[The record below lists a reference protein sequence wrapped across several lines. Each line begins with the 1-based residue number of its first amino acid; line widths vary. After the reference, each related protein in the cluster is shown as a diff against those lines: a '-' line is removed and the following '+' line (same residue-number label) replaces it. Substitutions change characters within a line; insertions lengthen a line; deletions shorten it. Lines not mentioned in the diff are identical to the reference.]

1 MRKNQE
7 NNYSDTTQIEEIGF
21 EKLTPNGEI
30 DISNYESA
38 LDFALL
44 KSENKDVTNIAMTGL
59 YGSGKSSVLKAYEEK
74 NKNQLIF
81 LNISLAHYTG
91 AKHMKTKN
99 LEGKI
104 VNQLLHQIDYKKI
117 PQTIFKIKDNTSS
130 KISMLYSLNVV
141 FMIALIYGWFN
152 IKHMVHLFESIIDIK
167 WFKLFIDSDW
177 FKVIWFLMLSVITF
191 FLLYKLF
198 KIQIDKMPLKSL
210 KIGGNQIEILERS
223 KESYFDKF
231 MNDVIYLFV
240 NSGAD
245 VIVFEDL
252 DRFDDNTIYEKL
264 REINTLANKRRE
276 TFKKGIFRKKTFNKL
291 SFLYLIKDDMFKSK
305 DRTKFFDFIIPIVP
319 VMDSSNSY
327 QKFLEVFNR
336 LKIKDD
342 FDEKLLK
349 KLALYIDDYRLLKN
363 IANEYCIY
371 KGRIG
376 SSGITLNKD
385 KLLALIIYKNIFPK
399 DFSALQYGKSYLNT
413 IFDQKYYLIEEQ
425 ALNIKQRIKENQ
437 ETIKAMRAESLRSID
452 ELDALFLKNIP
463 NFDILVEG
471 KSQNDFSS
479 KTEFIAAIKR
489 NEFKVIKRAMTLDYW
504 NRPTQ
509 NDSEYDMREDFD
521 SLSENKEYSAR
532 LKNIKNKTFSKNKE
546 LVTEEIRLKAEL
558 ENLRATSI
566 KDLLECKDNIFFNE
580 LVENGPK
587 EYDEDSKEEKSI
599 FKYLVESDYF
609 ALLVL
614 LIRGEFIDEKYSDYM
629 TYFYDGKLSL
639 NDKRFIREILDNKKP
654 DEQYKPDN
662 FEQILLDITAEEFN
676 RYGIK
681 NISLSSSILKNRT
694 KYIEYWDVLIN
705 DLKENSEIQ
714 FIYRV
719 YENFKNETIDF
730 FNAINE
736 KWSDLVISIIN
747 SDELSDDEKLYFVSD
762 YLIYSNFE
770 TISIIENLEQLT
782 YYIGHSELLL
792 NETILKSSMMKILP
806 DLRELGVKFEN
817 LYNDNISKELIQ
829 EIARLEIFVFSPKNI
844 EAILKSF
851 DKEIPIAA
859 FKSSNYSTI
868 IELKDQVINDA
879 FFGSRFDQYFMS
891 YLGFGDNILKDK
903 FEDIVDVL
911 NSDNLKRDIKLQY
924 INRVSP
930 SPKILSILK
939 VQDQDLW
946 WDLVR
951 CKIIETTS
959 ENVLQLFKFND
970 CKASEELISFINSA
984 SQLIVFN
991 KDELEDEQSS
1001 NIFNNVLVDEELNI
1015 KQYISI
1021 LKSLKLVFNDV
1032 IPDKIPTSRMEYL
1045 ITNHIIE
1052 FTGQSLK
1059 SIRASRNTNLTQFIL
1074 ENFDDYINIIEDEEY
1089 FNNDE
1094 LVELLQTSEFSLA
1107 QNKQI
1112 IDKMH
1117 YALSLKTFDYKDA
1130 IKRYIIENNFEITD
1144 LGYLVNTYNTLSKL
1158 TSKVIYQRIIN
1169 EEYLIKIIDSNLPMA
1184 KELLEKLLSDTNIR
1198 LEYKQRLFAN
1208 NISRFSEFEVVN
1220 KIDSLSLPNQFIDVL
1235 KRKKVRIDNTEVNLI
1250 ISTQYKNRKWISDLD
1265 NNGNIL
1271 TLQGKRILK

>member
-399 DFSALQYGKSYLNT
+399 DFSALQYGRSYLN
-413 IFDQKYYLIEEQ
+413 IVFDQKYQLIEEQ
-425 ALNIKQRIKENQ
+425 ALKIKQGIDDNKKNIQ
-437 ETIKAMRAESLRSID
+437 DSRAESLKSID
-452 ELDALFLKNIP
+452 ELDALYLKDIK
-463 NFDILVEG
+463 DYYILVNG
-471 KSQNDFSS
+471 KYQNEFSS
-479 KTEFIAAIKR
+479 KTEFVAAIKS
-489 NEFKVIKRAMTLDYW
+489 NDFKVKKRYIRTDSWGQRLYS
-504 NRPTQ
+504 
-509 NDSEYDMREDFD
+509 DSEYDLSPDFD
-521 SLSENKEYSAR
+521 SLKENQEYLQR
-532 LKNIKNKTFSKNKE
+532 LKNINNKSSLNNKKLFAKEVQMKKE
-546 LVTEEIRLKAEL
+546 LEKH
-558 ENLRATSI
+558 RAASI
-566 KDLLECKDNIFFNE
+566 KDLLEHKNNKFFE
-580 LVENGPK
+580 DLAITETEEENLN
-587 EYDEDSKEEKSI
+587 
-599 FKYLVESDYF
+599 FKYLTDSDYF
-609 ALLVL
+609 PLLIL

-629 TYFYDGKLSL
+629 TYFYKGELSL
-639 NDKRFIREILDNKKP
+639 NDKRFIREILDNKKT
-654 DEQYKPDN
+654 DEQYQPDN
-662 FEQILLDITAEEFN
+662 FEKILLDLTAEEFN
-676 RYGIK
+676 RYSIK
-681 NISLSSSILKNRT
+681 NIPLTSSILMNRT
-694 KYIEYWDVLIN
+694 KYSEYWNVLIN

-714 FIYRV
+714 FIYSV
-719 YENFKNETIDF
+719 YENLKNETIDF
-730 FNAINE
+730 FDAISE
-736 KWSDLVISIIN
+736 KWSDLVIGIIN
-747 SDELSDDEKLYFVSD
+747 TDELSDDDKLYFVSD
-762 YLIYSNFE
+762 YLLSSNFE
-770 TISIIENLEQLT
+770 TILTLENLEQLT

-792 NETILKSSMMKILP
+792 SETILKNSIIKILP
-806 DLRELGVKFEN
+806 DLRKLGVKFEN
-817 LYNDNISKELIQ
+817 LYNDNISKEVIQ
-829 EIARLEIFVFSPKNI
+829 EIARLQIFVFNQKNI
-844 EAILKSF
+844 EVILKSF
-851 DKEIPIAA
+851 DKEIPLAA
-859 FKSSNYSTI
+859 FKNSNYSTI
-868 IELKDQVINDA
+868 VELKDEDINDA
-879 FFGSRFDQYFMS
+879 FFGSRFDQYFIS
-891 YLGFGDNILKDK
+891 YLGFGDSILKDK

-911 NSDNLKRDIKLQY
+911 NSDNLNRDLKLQY
-924 INRVSP
+924 INRVAP
-930 SPKILSILK
+930 SPKILSIIK
-939 VQDQDLW
+939 VQEQDLW

-951 CKIIETTS
+951 CKIIEITS
-959 ENVLQLFKFND
+959 DNVLQLFKLNNW
-970 CKASEELISFINSA
+970 KVSEELILYINSS
-984 SQLIVFN
+984 SQLIEFN
-991 KDELEDEQSS
+991 RNELEDDQLGTL
-1001 NIFNNVLVDEELNI
+1001 FNEVVVDEELNL

-1021 LKSLKLVFNDV
+1021 LKSLNFVFNDD
-1032 IPDKIPTSRMEYL
+1032 IPDKIPTSRIEYL

-1052 FTGQSLK
+1052 FTDQSLK
-1059 SIRASRNTNLTQFIL
+1059 SIRASRNNYLTKFIL
-1074 ENFDDYINIIEDEEY
+1074 ENFDDYINLIEDEEY

-1094 LVELLQTSEFSLA
+1094 LVELLQTNEFSLD

-1112 IDKMH
+1112 INKMH
-1117 YALSLKTFDYKDA
+1117 YPLSVKAFDYKDA
-1130 IKRYIIENNFEITD
+1130 IKRYIIENNFEIDD
-1144 LGYLVNTYNTLSKL
+1144 LGYLTSKYDTQSKL
-1158 TSKVIYQRIIN
+1158 TSKVIYQRIIK
-1169 EEYLIKIIDSNLPMA
+1169 EEYLIKIIDNNLPLA
-1184 KELLEKLLSDTNIR
+1184 KELLENLLSDTNIR
-1198 LEYKQRLFAN
+1198 LEYKQHMFAN
-1208 NISRFSEFEVVN
+1208 NVSQFSEFEVLN
-1220 KIDSLSLPNQFIDVL
+1220 KINSLSLPNQFIDVL
-1235 KRKKVRIDNTEVNLI
+1235 KRKKVRINNTEVNLI
-1250 ISTQYKNRKWISDLD
+1250 ISTQYKNREWISKLD
-1265 NNGNIL
+1265 NNGDVL
-1271 TLQGKRILK
+1271 TLQGRKIIKITDQR